1 MFRYSL
7 ALVTRKFIINNRL
20 QALEDKKLKYKK
32 IVSKEDVYKEQILL
46 FNKTWKHCIINIPF
60 YTEWQRSHDLPDSIS
75 TVKELKEF
83 PVLTKLD
90 IYKNQTFILEGLK
103 DYYLTTT
110 GGTSGITVQ
119 FPTSKSNANEAYVNA
134 YLGRSWWG
142 IEPLSKILMFWGHSH
157 LFGKGASRF
166 VRQFLRFLSDF
177 IINTKR
183 ISCYSLDVK
192 NVQRFYNSILEFKP
206 GAIISYSSNVFRVC
220 KYMEKNNLKYNDRNL
235 HGVILTS
242 ESVTQVDVDLI
253 ERHLQT
259 SVINEYGMAETGPI
273 AYSYKHTHNIKV
285 FWDTFIVTTSDKGEL
300 MVTTIANSIFPL
312 INYSSEDLVEVEE
325 EYENSVLVLK
335 KIVGKIRNVL
345 KVESEKGSFREIS
358 TIFFDH
364 VLKFYPSIYSINYRQ
379 NKRSIDILLT
389 SDIDLDLKDVKVYV
403 CKEVS
408 KEFSNIDFTKVNVEQ
423 VYFSKKTIAGKNQ
436 VLVK

>member
-1 MFRYSL
+1 
-7 ALVTRKFIINNRL
+7 
-20 QALEDKKLKYKK
+20 
-32 IVSKEDVYKEQILL
+32 
-46 FNKTWKHCIINIPF
+46 
-60 YTEWQRSHDLPDSIS
+60 
-75 TVKELKEF
+75 
-83 PVLTKLD
+83 
-90 IYKNQTFILEGLK
+90 
-103 DYYLTTT
+103 
-110 GGTSGITVQ
+110 
-119 FPTSKSNANEAYVNA
+119 
-134 YLGRSWWG
+134 
-142 IEPLSKILMFWGHSH
+142 
-157 LFGKGASRF
+157 
-166 VRQFLRFLSDF
+166 
-177 IINTKR
+177 
-183 ISCYSLDVK
+183 
-192 NVQRFYNSILEFKP
+192 
-206 GAIISYSSNVFRVC
+206 
-220 KYMEKNNLKYNDRNL
+220 
-235 HGVILTS
+235 
-242 ESVTQVDVDLI
+242 
-253 ERHLQT
+253 
-259 SVINEYGMAETGPI
+259 
-273 AYSYKHTHNIKV
+273 
-285 FWDTFIVTTSDKGEL
+285 